1 MIILYV
7 EVKMASVLGIGL
19 GLGGVAEKLILL
31 NL

>member
-7 EVKMASVLGIGL
+7 EVKMAGVLGIGL